1 MAMKVT
7 TEFDPETEK
16 FEITVE
22 GIKSEYCEEVVN
34 SKAVKSLLELLSSLS
49 SVSEA

>member
-22 GIKSEYCEEVVN
+22 GVKSEHCDTVASSE
-34 SKAVKSLLELLSSLS
+34 AVKSLLELLSSLS

>member
-16 FEITVE
+16 FKITVE
-22 GIKSEYCEEVVN
+22 GIKSEYCDEVAS
-34 SKAVKSLLELLSSLS
+34 SKAVKSLLELISHISW
-49 SVSEA
+49 VSEA